1 MKGSIMFKTLMRAI
15 SVASESLF
23 LCKNL
28 QMDLCGEK
36 TCLRG
41 FANKTDAYQPEHLRS
56 LISAF
61 VIRFVVR
68 IICKLATGEFQFS
81 SQSV

>member
-1 MKGSIMFKTLMRAI
+1 MKGSFMFKTLLRTI
-15 SVASESLF
+15 SAASESLF

-36 TCLRG
+36 TRLQG
-41 FANKTDAYQPEHLRS
+41 FANNTGAYQPEHLRS

-68 IICKLATGEFQFS
+68 IIC
-81 SQSV
+81 

>member
-1 MKGSIMFKTLMRAI
+1 MKGSIMFKTLFRAI

-41 FANKTDAYQPEHLRS
+41 FANKTGAYAQSDQGICYS
-56 LISAF
+56 L
-61 VIRFVVR
+61 
-68 IICKLATGEFQFS
+68 CGKDHNM
-81 SQSV
+81 